1 MIAYYKSSPTTNYQ
15 QQPIQQPTNNNQTNK
30 NTNNMANVSK
40 LRAVCQPVN
49 RDQNSVLVKKIRERT
64 WCDRKS
70 HHFYFTK
77 SSFKRTKFVIEMRS
91 ELGNKVI
98 DYGADAKSFQEIKQK
113 VWNQLTDETTSEA
126 EISVFAFCLAKTEIL
141 KKIHDLLELVKDEN
155 IFGSIYIYF
164 DDIHDGIK
172 MCKPFI
178 EKFSAC
184 HFVKKITVLTPF
196 IHRVAHELGIQNIVS
211 NLEYL
216 EENQMHTYF
225 PLREHMYLI
234 EDEGDKKSILD
245 YVSYILDKYI
255 SFFFERKA
263 KHLVQIN
270 KSTNGEIIK
279 NEILKR
285 VLYAV
290 VLVMDSKEDSLY
302 YRCGA
307 GQEKKIKFIDRKK
320 MSSASN
326 YSIPSVLTRLLRENN
341 LHERP
346 IFIIGNY
353 SQDNIMNDLCGPEFG
368 PLTSS
373 MICPSLC
380 AKEEDFYLAAS
391 KTTGHFK
398 NLPRFYP
405 TYIFTTSPV
414 RNTIIRIESEAIY
427 FEKMSSSAHC
437 SRSSYQEQASPANQE
452 HPLTVE
458 NQNLSVEPVP
468 NPLVPYSDS
477 ETESE
482 SENESEAMDEQEN
495 EIYTTDD
502 RKANYQVFAEKESAN
517 RYMEQR
523 GQKIPRTYITKKI
536 RKIQKMSCK
545 KIAST
550 KHGLDKNN
558 KIRCLYSNKQKKWVI
573 YEKSQ

>member
-1 MIAYYKSSPTTNYQ
+1 
-15 QQPIQQPTNNNQTNK
+15 
-30 NTNNMANVSK
+30 MANVSK

-91 ELGNKVI
+91 EVGNKVI
-98 DYGADAKSFQEIKQK
+98 DYSADVKHFQDIKQK
-113 VWNQLTDETTSEA
+113 VWNQLTDETTSDP
-126 EISVFAFCLAKTEIL
+126 EISVFAFCLAKSEIL

-155 IFGSIYIYF
+155 IFGNIYIYF
-164 DDIHDGIK
+164 DDIHEGIK

-178 EKFSAC
+178 EKFSAY

-196 IHRVAHELGIQNIVS
+196 IHRVAHELEIQNIVS
-211 NLEYL
+211 NLEHL
-216 EENQMHTYF
+216 EENQMDSYF

-234 EDEGDKKSILD
+234 EDEVDKKSIYD
-245 YVSYILDKYI
+245 FVSYILDKYI
-255 SFFFERKA
+255 SFFFEGKA

-270 KSTNGEIIK
+270 NSTNSEIIK
-279 NEILKR
+279 NEIFKK
-285 VLYAV
+285 VIYAV

-320 MSSASN
+320 MNSASN
-326 YSIPSVLTRLLRENN
+326 SSFPSVLANYLRQNN

-346 IFIIGNY
+346 IFIIGHH
-353 SQDNIMNDLCGPEFG
+353 QDNIINEICVPEFG
-368 PLTSS
+368 QITSS
-373 MICPSLC
+373 IICPSLC
-380 AKEEDFYLAAS
+380 AKEEDFYITAS

-398 NLPRFYP
+398 DVAGFYP
-405 TYIFTTSPV
+405 TYIFTNSGV
-414 RNTIIRIESEAIY
+414 RNTIIRMESEAIY

-437 SRSSYQEQASPANQE
+437 SRSSYQEQALPANQE

-458 NQNLSVEPVP
+458 NPSVELVS

-482 SENESEAMDEQEN
+482 NEFETMDEQEN
-495 EIYTTDD
+495 QIYKTE
-502 RKANYQVFAEKESAN
+502 NQVEYMVFFEKESAN

>member
-1 MIAYYKSSPTTNYQ
+1 
-15 QQPIQQPTNNNQTNK
+15 
-30 NTNNMANVSK
+30 
-40 LRAVCQPVN
+40 
-49 RDQNSVLVKKIRERT
+49 
-64 WCDRKS
+64 
-70 HHFYFTK
+70 
-77 SSFKRTKFVIEMRS
+77 
-91 ELGNKVI
+91 
-98 DYGADAKSFQEIKQK
+98 
-113 VWNQLTDETTSEA
+113 
-126 EISVFAFCLAKTEIL
+126 
-141 KKIHDLLELVKDEN
+141 
-155 IFGSIYIYF
+155 
-164 DDIHDGIK
+164 

-178 EKFSAC
+178 EKFSAY

-196 IHRVAHELGIQNIVS
+196 IHRVAHELEIQNIVS
-211 NLEYL
+211 NLEHL
-216 EENQMHTYF
+216 EENQMDSYF

-234 EDEGDKKSILD
+234 EDEVDKKSIYD
-245 YVSYILDKYI
+245 FVSYILDKYI
-255 SFFFERKA
+255 SFFFEGKA

-270 KSTNGEIIK
+270 NSTNSEIIK
-279 NEILKR
+279 NEIFKK
-285 VLYAV
+285 VIYAV

-320 MSSASN
+320 MNSASN
-326 YSIPSVLTRLLRENN
+326 SSFPSVLANYLRQNN

-346 IFIIGNY
+346 IFIIGHH
-353 SQDNIMNDLCGPEFG
+353 QDNIINEICVPEFG
-368 PLTSS
+368 QITSS
-373 MICPSLC
+373 IICPSLC
-380 AKEEDFYLAAS
+380 AKEEDFYITAS

-398 NLPRFYP
+398 DVAGFYP
-405 TYIFTTSPV
+405 TYIFTNSGV
-414 RNTIIRIESEAIY
+414 RNTIIRMESEAIY

-437 SRSSYQEQASPANQE
+437 SRSSYQEQALPANQE

-458 NQNLSVEPVP
+458 NPSVELVS

-482 SENESEAMDEQEN
+482 NEFETMDEQEN
-495 EIYTTDD
+495 QIYKTE
-502 RKANYQVFAEKESAN
+502 NQVEYMVFFEKESAN

>member
-1 MIAYYKSSPTTNYQ
+1 
-15 QQPIQQPTNNNQTNK
+15 
-30 NTNNMANVSK
+30 MANVSK
-40 LRAVCQPVN
+40 LRAICKPAN
-49 RDQNSVLVKKIRERT
+49 RDQKSVLVKKIRERT

-77 SSFKRTKFVIEMRS
+77 SSFKRTKFVMEMRS

-98 DYGADAKSFQEIKQK
+98 DYGADAKSFQHIKQK
-113 VWNQLTDETTSEA
+113 VWNQLTDETTSDP

-234 EDEGDKKSILD
+234 EDEGDKKSMYD
-245 YVSYILDKYI
+245 FVSYILDKYI
-255 SFFFERKA
+255 SFFFKRKA

-270 KSTNGEIIK
+270 NSTNSEIIK

-285 VLYAV
+285 VPCAV
-290 VLVMDSKEDSLY
+290 VLVMNFKEDSLY

-320 MSSASN
+320 INSASN
-326 YSIPSVLTRLLRENN
+326 SVLTHVLKENN

-346 IFIIGNY
+346 IFIIGHH
-353 SQDNIMNDLCGPEFG
+353 QDNIINDICVPEFG
-368 PLTSS
+368 QITSS
-373 MICPSLC
+373 IICPSLC

-398 NLPRFYP
+398 DMSGFDP

-437 SRSSYQEQASPANQE
+437 SRSSYQEQALPANEE

-458 NQNLSVEPVP
+458 SENPSVELVS

-482 SENESEAMDEQEN
+482 NEFETMDEQEN
-495 EIYTTDD
+495 QIYTTDD
-502 RKANYQVFAEKESAN
+502 RKVNYQVFAEKESAN
-517 RYMEQR
+517 RHMERR
-523 GQKIPRTYITKKI
+523 GQKIPRTYMTNKI
-536 RKIQKMSCK
+536 RKIQKKSCK

-558 KIRCLYSNKQKKWVI
+558 KMRCFYSYKQKKWVV
-573 YEKSQ
+573 YQKAQ